1 MYVYVYIYDV
11 YICLYRYLV
20 RVVENTC
27 LHLWTS
33 SRRSKE
39 ASRARETLNFGAMH
53 VCGFTVW
60 VYESAYRKCICKCT
74 SHGLKL

>member
-1 MYVYVYIYDV
+1 MYVNIYDV
-11 YICLYRYLV
+11 SICLYRYLV

-39 ASRARETLNFGAMH
+39 ASWARETLNFGAMH
-53 VCGFTVW
+53 VCGFTMW
-60 VYESAYRKCICKCT
+60 LYESAYRKCICKCT